1 MLEYDGCHNIPSFIE
16 NFTLILVP
24 NMHGAD
30 VLIVIHSPTD
40 SRTCPYVTI
49 TRQFPCV
56 CVCVCVCVILKGSGT
71 DTIDVLSCVRRE
83 WVCECVCVWIKQLI
97 PRPPERNILSARFSF
112 PVSLWHGEKKKR
124 RVEGGRG
131 IRCPRN
137 RRYGSPV
144 WGYLWHSSYLSP
156 SRFHFLPFFFYYL
169 RFNKAKASSLFC
181 HETFI
186 SRL

>member
-24 NMHGAD
+24 IMHGAD

-49 TRQFPCV
+49 TRRFPCV
-56 CVCVCVCVILKGSGT
+56 CVCDTQGLRDWHDRCVELCEARVNLRVCVCL
-71 DTIDVLSCVRRE
+71 
-83 WVCECVCVWIKQLI
+83 CVWIKQLI

-124 RVEGGRG
+124 RIEGGRG